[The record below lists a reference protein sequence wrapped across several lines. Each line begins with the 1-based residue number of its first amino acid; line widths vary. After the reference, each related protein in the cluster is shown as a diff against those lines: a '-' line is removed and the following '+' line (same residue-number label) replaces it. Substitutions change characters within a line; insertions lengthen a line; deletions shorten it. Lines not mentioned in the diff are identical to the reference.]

1 MSETKK
7 TDTVAEAAVPKQA
20 SAPEDGSAEREVLLR
35 VEGLTKHFPIKK
47 GILQRQVGAV
57 KAVDGLDFE
66 VRKGETLGVVG
77 ESGCGKSTMGRVITR
92 LEDPTGG
99 KITFEGKDITR
110 LSTAQMRPLRRD
122 IQMIFQDPYGS
133 LNPRHTI
140 GSIVS
145 APFRLQGV
153 EPEGGVKKEVQ
164 RLLELVGLSP
174 EHYNRYPHEF
184 SGGQRQRIGIARALA
199 LKPKLVVAD
208 EPVSALDVSIQAQV
222 VNLMDDLQEEL
233 GLTYV
238 IIAHDLSVV
247 RHVSDRIAVMY
258 LGKIVELADRTSLY
272 EAPMHPY
279 TKALM
284 SAVPVPDTKRRGAK
298 SERILLRGDVPS
310 PIAPPSGCHF
320 HTRCWKATQICATT
334 EPQLVELKPGQRV
347 ACHHP
352 ENFADQAPQDTVLL
366 SAAKE
371 ASELVPDAVVSD
383 GPAEEPAE
391 PAEPAEP
398 SAAEKAEESAGSE
411 KSAEAE
417 EPEKAEKSAEAEEP
431 EKAEESA
438 EAKASGTAEA
448 PAPAEAA
455 ETPENAEVAETTE
468 AAEPAETAEPEE
480 ASQATESAEAA
491 KSEEASEA
499 TEAAEATESKE
510 TSEVTESA
518 EAATAEATAEA
529 SDTAAAPEA
538 AEAAA
543 AVETSEEKTGPGAK
557 STTAKSTTG
566 KASSGKSTTAKAAA
580 PSDSE
585 EPTGK

>member
-7 TDTVAEAAVPKQA
+7 TDTVAEAEVPKQA
-20 SAPEDGSAEREVLLR
+20 SAPEERDVLLK

-47 GILQRQVGAV
+47 GLLQRQVGAV
-57 KAVDGLDFE
+57 KAVDGIDFE

-92 LEDPTGG
+92 LQDPTGG
-99 KITFEGKDITR
+99 KITFEGRDITR
-110 LSTAQMRPLRRD
+110 LSTGDMRPLRRD

-164 RLLELVGLSP
+164 RLLDLVGLSP

-222 VNLMDDLQEEL
+222 VNLMDDLQQEL

-272 EAPMHPY
+272 ESPMHPY

-284 SAVPVPDTKRRGAK
+284 SAVPVPDPKRRGQK

-310 PIAPPSGCHF
+310 PIAPPSGCRF
-320 HTRCWKATQICATT
+320 HTRCWKATQICKTT
-334 EPQLVELKPGQRV
+334 EPQLVELRPGQRV

-366 SAAKE
+366 TAAKE
-371 ASELVPDAVVSD
+371 ASELVPDAVLSE
-383 GPAEEPAE
+383 GPA
-391 PAEPAEP
+391 
-398 SAAEKAEESAGSE
+398 G
-411 KSAEAE
+411 
-417 EPEKAEKSAEAEEP
+417 
-431 EKAEESA
+431 
-438 EAKASGTAEA
+438 
-448 PAPAEAA
+448 
-455 ETPENAEVAETTE
+455 
-468 AAEPAETAEPEE
+468 AEPE
-480 ASQATESAEAA
+480 SR
-491 KSEEASEA
+491 
-499 TEAAEATESKE
+499 KE
-510 TSEVTESA
+510 T
-518 EAATAEATAEA
+518 AAQETA
-529 SDTAAAPEA
+529 A

-543 AVETSEEKTGPGAK
+543 VSEKPAVSEEAVSEEVASDKAASDEVASDEVASEEKVASEEAASEVAAPAKAASGEAVSGKAAASGEEASTDEAVSGGEASDEEAAKDEAASEAAASGVKTGPGAK
-557 STTAKSTTG
+557 VSAG
-566 KASSGKSTTAKAAA
+566 KAAPAADA
-580 PSDSE
+580 PAE
-585 EPTGK
+585 EPTASTATGAAADAPAEGSGDTGAVAEESGRAAEAAGEASGAGSQESTDK

>member
-1 MSETKK
+1 MSDTKK
-7 TDTVAEAAVPKQA
+7 QTAAVPGQA
-20 SAPEDGSAEREVLLR
+20 TSSEDREVLLK
-35 VEGLTKHFPIKK
+35 VEGLKKHFPIKK
-47 GILQRQVGAV
+47 GILQRQVAAV
-57 KAVDGLDFE
+57 KAVDGIDFE

-92 LEDPTGG
+92 LQDPTGG
-99 KITFEGKDITR
+99 SIHFEGQDITT
-110 LSTAQMRPLRRD
+110 LNSAGMRPLRRD

-145 APFRLQGV
+145 APFRLQDV

-174 EHYNRYPHEF
+174 EHFNRYPHEF

-222 VNLMDDLQEEL
+222 VNLMDDLQSEL

-284 SAVPVPDTKRRGAK
+284 SAVPVPDPKRRGAK
-298 SERILLRGDVPS
+298 SERILLKGDVPS
-310 PIAPPSGCHF
+310 PISPPSGCRF
-320 HTRCWKATQICATT
+320 HTRCWKATEICRTK
-334 EPQLVELKPGQRV
+334 EPQLVELRPGQQV

-371 ASELVPDAVVSD
+371 AVELVGAAVL
-383 GPAEEPAE
+383 
-391 PAEPAEP
+391 
-398 SAAEKAEESAGSE
+398 EK
-411 KSAEAE
+411 
-417 EPEKAEKSAEAEEP
+417 
-431 EKAEESA
+431 
-438 EAKASGTAEA
+438 
-448 PAPAEAA
+448 PAEALETAAPEPELPKTVAPEA
-455 ETPENAEVAETTE
+455 EVPKTVAPEAEVPKTAAPEAEVPKTVAPEAELPKAVTPEPE
-468 AAEPAETAEPEE
+468 AP
-480 ASQATESAEAA
+480 
-491 KSEEASEA
+491 K
-499 TEAAEATESKE
+499 
-510 TSEVTESA
+510 
-518 EAATAEATAEA
+518 
-529 SDTAAAPEA
+529 AAAPEA
-538 AEAAA
+538 AVSEAGTPA
-543 AVETSEEKTGPGAK
+543 SEAPKTENPEAESGDQE
-557 STTAKSTTG
+557 STAK
-566 KASSGKSTTAKAAA
+566 
-580 PSDSE
+580 
-585 EPTGK
+585 